1 MKTVVIFGGSGFVGS
16 HIIRR
21 LAKKGYK
28 LIIPYQILPD
38 LPKLR
43 ILGNVGQIIPIRF
56 KNLEEDIIIKS
67 INNADAIINLKTI
80 WDERNTTFE
89 SGILKFNREL
99 IDIIK
104 TKNTLTCFIF
114 FSGLGV
120 DENSLSRRIKNIAKS
135 ENYILKNFN
144 KSIILRPGIILG
156 GNDNFLGSLIPIMK
170 LSPFIPLFGGGDSNI
185 QPVFIDDVAKAV
197 EFIIEKKHYNKNLK
211 KIYEIYGREI
221 FTYRSLYL
229 LIGNFLNIKRIYFY
243 FPFSLAKFFFNI
255 LSKLGIKIL
264 SNEQLELFKNDNLP
278 SKEYLSLDT
287 LDINPSDVKSVI
299 KKSIQNYL

>member
-1 MKTVVIFGGSGFVGS
+1 MKTVVIFGGSGFVGR

-56 KNLEEDIIIKS
+56 KNLEDDIIIKS

-80 WDERNTTFE
+80 WDEGNISFE
-89 SGILKFNREL
+89 NGILKFNREL

-104 TKNTLTCFIF
+104 IKNTLASYIF

-120 DENSLSRRIKNIAKS
+120 DESSLSQRIKNIAKS
-135 ENYILKNFN
+135 ENYILKNFHN
-144 KSIILRPGIILG
+144 SIILRPGIILG
-156 GNDNFLGSLIPIMK
+156 GNDNFLGRLIPIMRF
-170 LSPFIPLFGGGDSNI
+170 SPFIPLFGGGNSNI

-197 EFIIEKKHYNKNLK
+197 ELLLEKQNYNKSK

-229 LIGNFLNIKRIYFY
+229 LIGNFLNIKRIYFF
-243 FPFSLAKFFFNI
+243 FPFSLAKIFFKI
-255 LSKLGIKIL
+255 LGIFRIKIL
-264 SNEQLELFKNDNLP
+264 TNEQLELFKNDNLP
-278 SKEYLSLDT
+278 TKEHLSLHT
-287 LDINPSDVKSVI
+287 LGINPNNVSAVI
-299 KKSIQNYL
+299 KNSIKKYL

>member
-1 MKTVVIFGGSGFVGS
+1 MKTVVIFGGSGFVGR

-56 KNLEEDIIIKS
+56 KNLEDDIIIKS

-80 WDERNTTFE
+80 WDEGNISFE
-89 SGILKFNREL
+89 NGILKFNREL

-104 TKNTLTCFIF
+104 IKNTLASYIF

-120 DENSLSRRIKNIAKS
+120 DESSLSQRIKNIAKS
-135 ENYILKNFN
+135 ENYILKNFHN
-144 KSIILRPGIILG
+144 SIILRPGIILG
-156 GNDNFLGSLIPIMK
+156 GNDNFLGRLIPIMK
-170 LSPFIPLFGGGDSNI
+170 FSPFIPLFGGGNSNI

-197 EFIIEKKHYNKNLK
+197 ELLLEKQNYNKSK

-221 FTYRSLYL
+221 FTYSSLYL
-229 LIGNFLNIKRIYFY
+229 LIGNFLNIKRIYFF
-243 FPFSLAKFFFNI
+243 FPFSLAKIFFKI
-255 LSKLGIKIL
+255 LRIFGIKIL
-264 SNEQLELFKNDNLP
+264 TNEQLELFKNDNLP
-278 SKEYLSLDT
+278 TKEHLSLHT
-287 LDINPSDVKSVI
+287 LGINPNNVSVVI
-299 KKSIQNYL
+299 KNSIKKYL

>member
-1 MKTVVIFGGSGFVGS
+1 MKTVVIFGGSGFVGR

-56 KNLEEDIIIKS
+56 KNLEDDIIIKS

-80 WDERNTTFE
+80 WDEGNISFE
-89 SGILKFNREL
+89 NGILKFNREL

-104 TKNTLTCFIF
+104 IKNTLASYIF

-120 DENSLSRRIKNIAKS
+120 DESSLSQRIKNIAKS
-135 ENYILKNFN
+135 ENYILKNFHN
-144 KSIILRPGIILG
+144 SIILRPGIILG
-156 GNDNFLGSLIPIMK
+156 GNDNFLGRLIPIMK
-170 LSPFIPLFGGGDSNI
+170 FSPFIPLFGGGNSNI

-197 EFIIEKKHYNKNLK
+197 ELLLEKQNYNKSK

-221 FTYRSLYL
+221 FTYSSLYL
-229 LIGNFLNIKRIYFY
+229 LIGNFLNIKRIYFF
-243 FPFSLAKFFFNI
+243 FPFSLAKIFFKI
-255 LSKLGIKIL
+255 LRIFGIKIL
-264 SNEQLELFKNDNLP
+264 TNEQLELFKNDNLP
-278 SKEYLSLDT
+278 TKEHLSLHT
-287 LDINPSDVKSVI
+287 LGINPNNVSAVI
-299 KKSIQNYL
+299 KNSIKKYL

>member
-1 MKTVVIFGGSGFVGS
+1 MKTVVIFGGSGFVGR

-56 KNLEEDIIIKS
+56 KNLEDDIIIKS

-80 WDERNTTFE
+80 WDEGNISFE
-89 SGILKFNREL
+89 NGILKFNREL

-104 TKNTLTCFIF
+104 IKNTLASYIF

-120 DENSLSRRIKNIAKS
+120 DESSLSQRIKNIAKS
-135 ENYILKNFN
+135 ENYILKNFHN
-144 KSIILRPGIILG
+144 SIILRPGIILG
-156 GNDNFLGSLIPIMK
+156 GNDNFLGRLIPIMK
-170 LSPFIPLFGGGDSNI
+170 FSPFIPLFGGGNSNI
-185 QPVFIDDVAKAV
+185 QPVFIDDVAKGL
-197 EFIIEKKHYNKNLK
+197 ELLLEKQNYNKSK

-221 FTYRSLYL
+221 FTYSSLYL
-229 LIGNFLNIKRIYFY
+229 LIGNFLNIKRIYFF
-243 FPFSLAKFFFNI
+243 FPFLLAKIFFKI
-255 LSKLGIKIL
+255 LRIFGIKIL
-264 SNEQLELFKNDNLP
+264 TNEQLELFKNDNLP
-278 SKEYLSLDT
+278 TKENLSLDT
-287 LDINPSDVKSVI
+287 LGINTNNVSAVI
-299 KKSIQNYL
+299 KNSIKKYL

>member
-1 MKTVVIFGGSGFVGS
+1 MKTVVIFGGSGFVGR

-56 KNLEEDIIIKS
+56 KNLEDDIIIKS

-80 WDERNTTFE
+80 WDEGNISFE
-89 SGILKFNREL
+89 NGILKFNREL

-104 TKNTLTCFIF
+104 IKNTLAFYIF

-120 DENSLSRRIKNIAKS
+120 DESSLSQRIKNIAKS
-135 ENYILKNFN
+135 ENYILKNFHN
-144 KSIILRPGIILG
+144 SIILRPGIILG
-156 GNDNFLGSLIPIMK
+156 GNDNFLGRLIPIMK
-170 LSPFIPLFGGGDSNI
+170 FSPFIPLFGGGNSNI

-197 EFIIEKKHYNKNLK
+197 ELLLEKQNYNKSK

-221 FTYRSLYL
+221 FTYSSLYL
-229 LIGNFLNIKRIYFY
+229 LIGNFLNIKRIYFF
-243 FPFSLAKFFFNI
+243 FPFSLAKIFFKI
-255 LSKLGIKIL
+255 LRIFGIKIL
-264 SNEQLELFKNDNLP
+264 TNEQLELFKNDNLP
-278 SKEYLSLDT
+278 TKEHLSLHT
-287 LDINPSDVKSVI
+287 LGINPNNVSVVI
-299 KKSIQNYL
+299 KNSIKKYL

>member
-1 MKTVVIFGGSGFVGS
+1 MKTVVIFGGSGFVGR

-56 KNLEEDIIIKS
+56 KNLEDDIIIKS

-80 WDERNTTFE
+80 WDEGNISFE
-89 SGILKFNREL
+89 NGILKFNREL

-104 TKNTLTCFIF
+104 IKNTLASYIF

-120 DENSLSRRIKNIAKS
+120 DESSLSQRIKNIAKS
-135 ENYILKNFN
+135 ENYILKNFHN
-144 KSIILRPGIILG
+144 SIILRPGIILG
-156 GNDNFLGSLIPIMK
+156 GNDNFLGRLIPIMK
-170 LSPFIPLFGGGDSNI
+170 FSPFIPLFGGGNSNI

-197 EFIIEKKHYNKNLK
+197 ELLLEKQNYNKSK

-221 FTYRSLYL
+221 FTYSSLYL
-229 LIGNFLNIKRIYFY
+229 LIGNFLNIKRIYFF
-243 FPFSLAKFFFNI
+243 FPFSLAKIFFNI
-255 LSKLGIKIL
+255 LRIFGIKIL
-264 SNEQLELFKNDNLP
+264 TNEQLELFKNDNLP
-278 SKEYLSLDT
+278 TKEHLSLHT
-287 LDINPSDVKSVI
+287 LGINPNNVSAVI
-299 KKSIQNYL
+299 KNSIKKYL

>member
-56 KNLEEDIIIKS
+56 RNLEDDIIIKS
-67 INNADAIINLKTI
+67 INNADVIINLKTI
-80 WDERNTTFE
+80 WDEGNISFE
-89 SGILKFNREL
+89 NGILKFNREL

-104 TKNTLTCFIF
+104 IKNTLAPYIF

-120 DENSLSRRIKNIAKS
+120 DESSLSQRIKNIAKS
-135 ENYILKNFN
+135 ENYILKNFHN
-144 KSIILRPGIILG
+144 SIILRLGIILG
-156 GNDNFLGSLIPIMK
+156 GNDNFLGRLIPIMRF
-170 LSPFIPLFGGGDSNI
+170 SPFIPLFGGGNSNI

-197 EFIIEKKHYNKNLK
+197 EILLEKQNYNKSK

-229 LIGNFLNIKRIYFY
+229 LIGNFLNIKRIYFF
-243 FPFSLAKFFFNI
+243 FPFSLAKIFFKI
-255 LSKLGIKIL
+255 LGIFGIKIL
-264 SNEQLELFKNDNLP
+264 TNEQLELFKNDNLP
-278 SKEYLSLDT
+278 TKEHLSLDT
-287 LDINPSDVKSVI
+287 LGINPNNVSVVI
-299 KKSIQNYL
+299 KNSIKKYL